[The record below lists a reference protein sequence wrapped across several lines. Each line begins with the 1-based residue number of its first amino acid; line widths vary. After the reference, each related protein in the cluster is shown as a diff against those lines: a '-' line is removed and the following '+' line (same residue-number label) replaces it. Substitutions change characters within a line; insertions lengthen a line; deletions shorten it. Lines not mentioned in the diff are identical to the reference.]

1 MDGWIGVLG
10 LMAMLCMR
18 VAFSFSGLVW
28 PGSCCGLGL
37 IGKDRPSYTGSPT
50 ICNFSFDIK
59 FKLRF

>member
-37 IGKDRPSYTGSPT
+37 IGKDRSQAQLHWEP
-50 ICNFSFDIK
+50 NN
-59 FKLRF
+59 L